1 MVFEWSLGFRNE
13 GRQEWNGNEQKHGNQ
28 VHSSTYHTK
37 ALWTKDC
44 DVVCQCVCVSV
55 CERTCTH
62 TCMDVCVYKREKERK
77 KEERERAHVNTCYLS
92 FPLTLCPLKFC

>member
-44 DVVCQCVCVSV
+44 DVVCQCECVQARVHIHVWVYVCI
-55 CERTCTH
+55 
-62 TCMDVCVYKREKERK
+62 REKERK
-77 KEERERAHVNTCYLS
+77 KEERELMSTHAIFHFHSHSVL
-92 FPLTLCPLKFC
+92 